1 MRNCRAANLSSG
13 PAALRS
19 SRRGGWGAGGGRL
32 GIPGWILTKRIALYH
47 IVPKNNLSL
56 RIITKTVMAGVGNSL
71 CPIFVYMQVNIA
83 QNQTYTVLY
92 IASAPTVAIL
102 VLMRRFRVFWGQCME
117 KRVQVGV
124 NKKNNKTR

>member
-1 MRNCRAANLSSG
+1 
-13 PAALRS
+13 
-19 SRRGGWGAGGGRL
+19 
-32 GIPGWILTKRIALYH
+32 
-47 IVPKNNLSL
+47 
-56 RIITKTVMAGVGNSL
+56 MAGVGNSL